1 MNHCLIAYTAPQM
14 ANWQHEAL
22 LAGDDPACHQAL
34 LGPVAALDGV
44 YEIIPSWGATTPAG
58 SWIEIQLRVHTQQGW
73 SKFYRVAIWDAA
85 PEASRR
91 TSFASQQDEI
101 GRIGTDT
108 LFLNIPADALQVR
121 VLLCAPMG
129 VALPHLDLLTLCV
142 SCNSDAAVAAPSAEG
157 LKPPARCYKA
167 RLRGLAPAR
176 VGGLCGV
183 SPQLQSLG
191 KPLVMPLLISQYL
204 SFPGGEGWCSPTVL
218 GMVLAYWHTY
228 RNDPRWAAFTTPACV
243 PDLIVP
249 MVHDPAWEGTGNWAF
264 NTAYVAS
271 LGLYAYVTRL
281 HSLNQVARWVQAGVP
296 VICSIAWE
304 AGEIEGA
311 VGATDGHLT
320 LVIGVDAD
328 AVTVAEPASRDM
340 AQSIR
345 RYRADQFATCWQN
358 NSAGAVY
365 LLYPPDHPRPAPGA
379 DDAWF

>member
-34 LGPVAALDGV
+34 LGPVATLEGV
-44 YEIIPSWGATTPAG
+44 LEIIPSWGATTPAG

-142 SCNSDAAVAAPSAEG
+142 SCNSDAAVAAPTPEVWPS
-157 LKPPARCYKA
+157 P
-167 RLRGLAPAR
+167 LA
-176 VGGLCGV
+176 
-183 SPQLQSLG
+183 
-191 KPLVMPLLISQYL
+191 MPLLISQYL